1 MRLSGRLF
9 FDMLD
14 IRLSGFQ
21 LLLVIFFP
29 LFRIFFLLSKNRLG
43 FFELTGVFGFL
54 RGVLFKIFFQLGN
67 FAQKRRVHAFRLT
80 KKFLREKRRVALRRI
95 IRSPDADKIVGVP
108 MIQIPFAGNI
118 DCVCIVFIVE
128 QFKHVFRQRR
138 FCAVFRRKRAFLNR
152 QIDKAVQGIC
162 QIVAHP
168 LTEIFFGQLLEIEI
182 GILFLVER
190 VARFARLII
199 IGIIR
204 AGKDDVSA
212 GLEHAPDLLNEQ
224 FGVIEMLDRLKRAD
238 HIEGM
243 IFKGKLLRGVALV
256 MHAVAAE
263 EPRRGFHGLLV
274 HVDALHRFRTPAA
287 QQKAAVS
294 FAAGHVQ
301 HALARDV
308 RARHRVTVQ
317 MDGRFHRAVFF
328 LPAEIQPFNHFAH
341 KLFLSVRRAPARIR
355 YVSELNFM
363 QCAINS

>member
-1 MRLSGRLF
+1 
-9 FDMLD
+9 
-14 IRLSGFQ
+14 
-21 LLLVIFFP
+21 
-29 LFRIFFLLSKNRLG
+29 
-43 FFELTGVFGFL
+43 
-54 RGVLFKIFFQLGN
+54 
-67 FAQKRRVHAFRLT
+67 
-80 KKFLREKRRVALRRI
+80 
-95 IRSPDADKIVGVP
+95 
-108 MIQIPFAGNI
+108 MIQIALAGNTYCLDSI
-118 DCVCIVFIVE
+118 LIIEHFH
-128 QFKHVFRQRR
+128 HVRWQRR
-138 FCAVFRRKRAFLNR
+138 FFTAFRRKRALFNR
-152 QIDKAVQGIC
+152 QIDESIQGIR

-168 LTEIFFGQLLEIEI
+168 LTEIFFGQLLEIKI
-182 GILFLVER
+182 GILSFVER
-190 VARFARLII
+190 ISRRSLFVI

-212 GLEHAPDLLNEQ
+212 GLEYTPDLLKEQ

-243 IFKGKLLRGVALV
+243 IFKRELLRGVALV

-274 HVDALHRFRTPAA
+274 HVDALHRFRAPAA

-301 HALARDV
+301 HTLARDV

-355 YVSELNFM
+355 YVSELNFI